1 MSTSITR
8 SGNTQRIRLVAA
20 EEAKATGKTDAQQL
34 LANIALPD
42 DEENSASAF
51 LHVQL
56 VEFISLALDNR
67 FEEWSNRLAGFC
79 DVIGPVLQRTQALE
93 AKCAL
98 LSASLNQADCLAK
111 ITADAADVQL
121 VMLSKAT
128 WGAFPVTAAGQTKD
142 STAQRRLQLQSYI
155 EDGLHAAGVPVAEY
169 PYITAAR
176 WAKGTLDPG
185 MVGSHPMKE
194 LERWVFEDSGWGI
207 EPVME
212 TLEVPEKDGKEAHE
226 ITRRVIYR
234 YPVLALCAIAA
245 QAVGIDAGVPLNA
258 ARKELVRGAGNA
270 MIQYPSGLKL
280 AV

>member
-111 ITADAADVQL
+111 ITADE
-121 VMLSKAT
+121 
-128 WGAFPVTAAGQTKD
+128 
-142 STAQRRLQLQSYI
+142 QRAI
-155 EDGLHAAGVPVAEY
+155 HAAIATCSQVSAGR
-169 PYITAAR
+169 I
-176 WAKGTLDPG
+176 
-185 MVGSHPMKE
+185 
-194 LERWVFEDSGWGI
+194 
-207 EPVME
+207 
-212 TLEVPEKDGKEAHE
+212 
-226 ITRRVIYR
+226 
-234 YPVLALCAIAA
+234 IAA
-245 QAVGIDAGVPLNA
+245 HPNDDDAIVTLCELQMAVRALEPKFTETEGG
-258 ARKELVRGAGNA
+258 EL
-270 MIQYPSGLKL
+270 
-280 AV
+280 